1 MKKQPYTT
9 IHIYPQPH
17 TFMTYINHYN
27 KKGEHVKEISKA
39 YIVEHIYEII
49 LPIVEENPNNEVRI
63 FLGRKSL
70 DLLDVEQSYHN
81 FIGE

>member
-1 MKKQPYTT
+1 
-9 IHIYPQPH
+9 
-17 TFMTYINHYN
+17 MTYINHYN
-27 KKGEHVKEISKA
+27 KKGEHIKEISMS